1 MAAGPTNPSGSSAAQ
16 HPLCASRRTT
26 GALRTWAVRFTDYV
40 ATKRAMGDAVRS
52 AVASDSS
59 FFAETKQRISGAL
72 RLLLE
77 AGAASGALRPDSDP
91 DDVMRVMS
99 AIWFLPDGPD
109 WRRDVGRML
118 DLVIDGLRYRASE
131 DSPTRR

>member
-1 MAAGPTNPSGSSAAQ
+1 MRSAPELVATMPADQ
-16 HPLCASRRTT
+16 
-26 GALRTWAVRFTDYV
+26 ALRTWAKRFTDYV
-40 ATKRAMGDAVRS
+40 ATKRAMGDALRS

-77 AGAASGALRPDSDP
+77 AGAASGVLRPDSDP
-91 DDVMRVMS
+91 DDVMRVIS

-118 DLVIDGLRYRASE
+118 DLVIDGLRYGATEDASTA
-131 DSPTRR
+131 S